1 MKKIILLLAVVLV
14 VISCSKDNLDTETT
28 TADLTQTTTEK
39 SLAQSSESMYYGVFG
54 HNSNKELHGKINV
67 FRTSKGAY
75 TAQINLV
82 NGEVLDFVGNG
93 LNTEKLH
100 FAGQRGSFDFDISD
114 SNAKASNVFI
124 DQETEAYIETRRGV
138 GIVILGAYEQTGN
151 EANFY
156 GNWDIFLTEI
166 PTTAVN
172 DNNQNRGG
180 GGSNYIFDA
189 VAVSHKGNRGPFID
203 ATFENYDYC
212 IAPDFPPLLVNI
224 PGDGS
229 WFDIWCEGQA
239 SMFAGYSSNWNI
251 KVIPGFHNDYVNYF
265 SPLDLCE
272 PAPTGTWSWAG
283 RSGTITL
290 LSHIPVPSPI
300 SNDDQTRVVADHY
313 ADFR

>member
-1 MKKIILLLAVVLV
+1 MKKIILLLAIVLV

-114 SNAKASNVFI
+114 NNAKASNVFI

-166 PTTAVN
+166 VAPTASG
-172 DNNQNRGG
+172 NNQRGG
-180 GGSNYIFDA
+180 GGSSYIFDA

-203 ATFENYDYC
+203 ATFEDYIYC
-212 IAPDFPPLLVNI
+212 IGLLPPQLYDI

-229 WFDIWCEGQA
+229 WFDIWCEGQV
-239 SMFAGYSSNWNI
+239 SSLAGYESNWNV
-251 KVIPGFHNDYVNYF
+251 KVIPGFHGDFINYF
-265 SPLDLCE
+265 SPLDECT
-272 PAPTGTWSWAG
+272 PAAAGSWSWAG
-283 RSGTITL
+283 RTGTISL
-290 LSHIPVPSPI
+290 LNYIPPPPPPTTNEGNSRI
-300 SNDDQTRVVADHY
+300 LNSYYNK
-313 ADFR
+313 